1 MLSKG
6 WIKKLFKEI
15 STWVEEG
22 IIEPNQADKI
32 KDRYSRQL
40 EYNRLVSSIF
50 ILGSILIGAGII
62 LFIASNWQHLG
73 KLVKIG
79 LVFSFVLGFNL
90 LGYHFR
96 FEKSNHPKLGEPL
109 LFLGA
114 ISFGAGIWLIAQIFQ
129 IPYNYA
135 NGFLFWIIGILPVI
149 FLLYGISKFPLTL
162 YPLPEGRG
170 RGEGANLLRSKS
182 VLVLTS
188 LLLPVWLSVFIANNL
203 SNPVYP
209 FFLLLAII
217 IYLVYRERQ
226 KASLFISI
234 IGVSIWLTH
243 YLYLQQPAIT
253 DYFSINMQL
262 LYGNLFIA
270 YGFILYFLG
279 MLHRRGKFGGFSI
292 IYKALAML
300 FIFINNYSLT
310 FAHHYAELFHP
321 GKAQE
326 VVYLPLAFLII
337 YALYLLSGIIISKH
351 LFKSRNSE
359 EKKEAGII
367 FPFLILQIIL
377 MHFGP
382 LGENFVSISYNILFF
397 AEIIAFL
404 YLGYLLRQESIFKL
418 SLGAFA
424 LNTLTRY
431 FDTFWKIFPRSIF
444 FIIGGLILI
453 FGGMYMEKKRK
464 SVEKS
469 MKEKLAEERG

>member
-149 FLLYGISKFPLTL
+149 F
-162 YPLPEGRG
+162 
-170 RGEGANLLRSKS
+170 LLRSKS

-469 MKEKLAEERG
+469 MKEKLAEEKG

>member
-129 IPYNYA
+129 IQYNYA

-149 FLLYGISKFPLTL
+149 F
-162 YPLPEGRG
+162 
-170 RGEGANLLRSKS
+170 LLRSKS

-404 YLGYLLRQESIFKL
+404 YLGYLLRQESIFRL